1 MEHIKTKKHVLKKA
15 GGFLLLTAVILAGST
30 WERRTAGDRQP
41 QFYAWWGTIYPE
53 NGENKPVKISFWLAQ
68 ALDW

>member
-1 MEHIKTKKHVLKKA
+1 MEHIKMKKHVLKKA
-15 GGFLLLTAVILAGST
+15 GGVLLLTAVILAGST

-53 NGENKPVKISFWLAQ
+53 CCFE
-68 ALDW
+68 